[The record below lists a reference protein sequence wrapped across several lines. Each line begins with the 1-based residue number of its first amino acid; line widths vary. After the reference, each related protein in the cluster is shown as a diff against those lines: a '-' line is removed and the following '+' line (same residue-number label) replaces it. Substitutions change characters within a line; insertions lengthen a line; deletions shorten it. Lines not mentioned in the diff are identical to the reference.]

1 MELFLQQKQLN
12 GSAAEIEIFTLPK
25 EYRPSKPVRSL
36 CQGTGKNSWLLSV
49 DTDGQVIFS
58 RYGTNDFASASTTVW
73 LVLQINYFVD

>member
-25 EYRPSKPVRSL
+25 EYRPSKDVRCL
-36 CQGTGKNSWLLSV
+36 CQGTSKNSWLLNV
-49 DTDGQVIFS
+49 NTDGKVCFS
-58 RYGTNDFASASTTVW
+58 RYGKTDWASADNTVW